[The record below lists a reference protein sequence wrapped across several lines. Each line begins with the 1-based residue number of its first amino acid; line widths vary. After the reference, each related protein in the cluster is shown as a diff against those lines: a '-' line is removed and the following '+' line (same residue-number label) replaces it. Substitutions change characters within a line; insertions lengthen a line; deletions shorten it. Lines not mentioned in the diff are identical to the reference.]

1 MTKAAGCGIMKS
13 VDYIINERGI
23 FIMKKILTT
32 MAVAAVV
39 LTAACG
45 CGKKSAPVETTEAPK
60 TAGEFVIPDNWDG
73 VTFKSEENG
82 ITIIAPEEGWE
93 CTKNDEKNLIINKG
107 EESVS
112 YGEADIKN
120 PDNEP
125 KDEATIKKRIGKN
138 YDISDF
144 DISKDDSG
152 KITYE
157 YVAATKEELEMDKV
171 KYVITT
177 VDGDI
182 RITSTAITQAGNE
195 ERLEELKKVVKENI
209 KVEK

>member
-1 MTKAAGCGIMKS
+1 
-13 VDYIINERGI
+13 
-23 FIMKKILTT
+23 MKKILTT

-39 LTAACG
+39 MTAACG
-45 CGKKSAPVETTEAPK
+45 CGKKSAPVETTEEPK

-93 CTKNDEKNLIINKG
+93 CTKNDEKNLVINNGG
-107 EESVS
+107 EAIS

-120 PDNEP
+120 PDKEP
-125 KDEATIKKRIGKN
+125 KDEETIKKRIGKN

-157 YVAATKEELEMDKV
+157 YVATTKEDLDMDMV
-171 KYVITT
+171 KYVVTT
-177 VDGDI
+177 VNGDV
-182 RITSTAITQAGNE
+182 RITSTAITKIGDDK
-195 ERLEELKKVVKENI
+195 RFDELKKAVNENI